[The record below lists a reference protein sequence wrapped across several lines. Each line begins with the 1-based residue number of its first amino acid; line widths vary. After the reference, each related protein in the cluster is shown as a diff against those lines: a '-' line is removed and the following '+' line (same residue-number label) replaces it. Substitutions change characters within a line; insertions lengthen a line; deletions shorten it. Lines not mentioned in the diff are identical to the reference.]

1 MTDQEMIDQAKEKFP
16 DPEQFAMC
24 NDLVQMWIN
33 YTHEHPH
40 LMLGTQ
46 LRAFGVCAGLAMRI
60 CDLAAN
66 EVEEAS
72 ETMAGLARDVFQKA
86 EDKVVAATLQ

>member
-1 MTDQEMIDQAKEKFP
+1 MTEQEMIDQAKEKFP

-33 YTHEHPH
+33 YTHDHPN

-60 CDLAAN
+60 CDLEAS

-72 ETMAGLARDVFQKA
+72 DTMAGLARDVYQKA

>member
-1 MTDQEMIDQAKEKFP
+1 MTEQEMIDQAKEKFP

-33 YTHEHPH
+33 YTHEHPN

-60 CDLAAN
+60 CDLEAS

-72 ETMAGLARDVFQKA
+72 DTMASLARDVYQKA

>member
-1 MTDQEMIDQAKEKFP
+1 MSEQEMIEQAKQNFP

-33 YTHEHPH
+33 YTHEHPN

-60 CDLAAN
+60 CDLEKS
-66 EVEEAS
+66 EVQEATES
-72 ETMAGLARDVFQKA
+72 MSSLAQDVYQRA
-86 EDKVVAATLQ
+86 EDKVVASTLQ